1 MSPTVSLQGIKEN
14 PTLLASSLT
23 RGTDEGKPVKI
34 SANKTAALP
43 TDDQPFCGII
53 ESIEHDNS
61 VCVVRNRGI
70 TIQPYT
76 GTAPTI
82 GYGKLSANGSGGVR
96 ISSGTVPYYWI
107 YNVDTTNALVTF
119 DLG

>member
-1 MSPTVSLQGIKEN
+1 MSPTVSLKGIKEN

-34 SANKTAALP
+34 SANKTAALSS
-43 TDDQPFCGII
+43 DDQVFCGII
-53 ESIEHDNS
+53 ESIELDNS
-61 VCVVRNRGI
+61 VCVVRNHGMAI
-70 TIQPYT
+70 LPYT

-82 GYGKLSANGSGGVR
+82 GYGKLSANGTGGVR
-96 ISSGTVPYYWI
+96 ISSGTVPYYFI
-107 YNVDTTNALVTF
+107 YDVDTTNELVTF